1 MQNKLKK
8 GKIWSEIDA
17 DQQKAILDNID
28 QYFAPSWASSK
39 EFKKY
44 HEIKEGDT
52 VIAYTLQDSDYTWI
66 YASAKKKAEPS
77 QPAEPANLKTF
88 YTSNGKKID
97 LVMKKDGS
105 LDFDA
110 TKEKLQKLL
119 VERADELVNI
129 DENGKA
135 LKEIAEKFAE
145 KATEKDVQIIT
156 IEGEDLLFVNLGTS
170 TKVFFANEN
179 SIFKDAFKGGT
190 AGKPDFDKDKIVAP
204 QWTDPQKTLV
214 KYNEVKKDGKLI
226 GYTVKN
232 DAFQW
237 FYVPTDTTTPP
248 PAVVTKKF
256 YTSNN
261 KEFAVI
267 MKDNNTVDFE
277 ASKKLL
283 ADKLDSIANQ
293 KDKELAED
301 FVKNA
306 TDADVE
312 IKRIEGIDILFVK
325 TKDSTKAF
333 AGTPDSIFKDAF
345 KEGTAGK
352 LDFDKDK
359 IVAPQWTK
367 TTKDVIKYNKV
378 GDIGYTLKNSDN
390 DWYFAPKAKPQNKP
404 NNGGGSSGGGS
415 SGGGSSY
422 SGGGS
427 SASSSASKVTP
438 TKTTEVKGDETVRV
452 FALTGAVNPTITTLD
467 DARLD
472 EFMKKNNIAVADK
485 NIGMT
490 RAEVV
495 KLLAQVTGQKTD
507 SVDVAKLQYVDVG
520 KNTEY
525 AKYIAFATE
534 NKIVSGYEDGTFRPN
549 NIISRAELMKV
560 LVNSIG
566 YKLADK
572 QTQFA
577 DVEATHTLALYIQTA
592 YNNKIINGVTAT
604 TFEPNRAIT
613 KGEFA
618 KIIYN
623 ILYTK

>member
-1 MQNKLKK
+1 M
-8 GKIWSEIDA
+8 I
-17 DQQKAILDNID
+17 ILINILLRRGLLLRG
-28 QYFAPSWASSK
+28 FR
-39 EFKKY
+39 KY

-52 VIAYTLQDSDYTWI
+52 VIAYTLQDSTYTWI

-77 QPAEPANLKTF
+77 QPTEPAKPVNLKTF
-88 YTSNGKKID
+88 YTSNGKKAD
-97 LVMKKDGS
+97 LVMKDDGS
-105 LDFDA
+105 LDFDT

-119 VERADELVNI
+119 VEYADELANI
-129 DENGKA
+129 DENGKT
-135 LKEIAEKFAE
+135 LKEIAEKFAA
-145 KATEKDVQIIT
+145 KATEKDIEIIK

-179 SIFKDAFKGGT
+179 SIFKNAFKGGKRFEQT
-190 AGKPDFDKDKIVAP
+190 LAFKDPVAP
-204 QWTDPQKTLV
+204 SWTDPQKTLV
-214 KYNEVKKDGKLI
+214 KYNEVEKDGKLI

-237 FYVPTDTTTPP
+237 FYVPADTTTPP

-261 KEFAVI
+261 NEFAVI
-267 MKDNNTVDFE
+267 MKDDNTVDVE

-283 ADKLDSIANQ
+283 ADKLDSIANE

-306 TDADVE
+306 TDANIE
-312 IKRIEGIDILFVK
+312 IKTIEGVDILFVK
-325 TKDSTKAF
+325 TKNNTKAF

-345 KEGTAGK
+345 KEGTTGK
-352 LDFDKDK
+352 PDFDKDK
-359 IVAPQWTK
+359 IIAPKWTK
-367 TTKDVIKYNKV
+367 TTKDVVKYNKV

-427 SASSSASKVTP
+427 SSSSSSSSSASKVTP
-438 TKTTEVKGDETVRV
+438 TKTTEVKGDEAVRV

-507 SVDVAKLQYVDVG
+507 SVDVAKLQYADVG

-572 QTQFA
+572 QTQFT

>member
-1 MQNKLKK
+1 MWP
-8 GKIWSEIDA
+8 KIDS
-17 DQQKAILDNID
+17 DQEKAILDNID
-28 QYFAPSWASSK
+28 QYFAPSWASS
-39 EFKKY
+39 EGFRKY
-44 HEIKEGDT
+44 HEIKKGDT
-52 VIAYTLQDSDYTWI
+52 VIAYTLQDSKYTWI

-88 YTSNGKKID
+88 YTSNNNEFAVIMKDDNTVDFEASKKLLADKLDSIANQEAKKLAEDFVKNATDADVEIKKIEGID
-97 LVMKKDGS
+97 ILFVKTKDG
-105 LDFDA
+105 
-110 TKEKLQKLL
+110 TK
-119 VERADELVNI
+119 A
-129 DENGKA
+129 
-135 LKEIAEKFAE
+135 FA
-145 KATEKDVQIIT
+145 
-156 IEGEDLLFVNLGTS
+156 GTPD
-170 TKVFFANEN
+170 

-190 AGKPDFDKDKIVAP
+190 AGKPNFDKDKIVAP

-214 KYNEVKKDGKLI
+214 KYNE
-226 GYTVKN
+226 
-232 DAFQW
+232 
-237 FYVPTDTTTPP
+237 
-248 PAVVTKKF
+248 
-256 YTSNN
+256 
-261 KEFAVI
+261 
-267 MKDNNTVDFE
+267 
-277 ASKKLL
+277 
-283 ADKLDSIANQ
+283 
-293 KDKELAED
+293 
-301 FVKNA
+301 
-306 TDADVE
+306 
-312 IKRIEGIDILFVK
+312 
-325 TKDSTKAF
+325 
-333 AGTPDSIFKDAF
+333 
-345 KEGTAGK
+345 
-352 LDFDKDK
+352 
-359 IVAPQWTK
+359 
-367 TTKDVIKYNKV
+367 V